1 MMFDE
6 GQGKKPKTNVTITF
20 LIGNGFDLGLGLR
33 TRYIDFLDSYLKVDT
48 NVSVLATMK
57 KKIGKDF
64 QSWGDAELAFGKL
77 PFSTFGN
84 DFHSVVKECLADF
97 SDSLSNYLAREE
109 NRFIKPDDKLK
120 LAFSIRLLSYYQALG
135 EYAKMDELNRIKR
148 YATLKVNIINF
159 NYTETIDKML
169 VTSGAIEL
177 PELGKVNV
185 QISPIC
191 HVHGSLS
198 TKHSRLF
205 GVNTISQVEDSHLSD
220 VSKMLLVKPT
230 IDRMAGCHLES
241 KAKRMIDES
250 DTVIVFG
257 MSMGATDRI
266 WWDYLANHIRNSS
279 EYRRLF
285 LAPYVSCQ
293 HGATCLAEEG
303 EWAEIERRRFY
314 DAIEAQKNYYSIEN
328 LGENIDVF
336 LRGPYHDPDGQQ
348 VFCDPFCLSWFGKKL
363 VSDSQETMPS
373 SGQAGSIADPLSN
386 RWSKNVEDSQ

>member
-1 MMFDE
+1 
-6 GQGKKPKTNVTITF
+6 
-20 LIGNGFDLGLGLR
+20 
-33 TRYIDFLDSYLKVDT
+33 
-48 NVSVLATMK
+48 
-57 KKIGKDF
+57 
-64 QSWGDAELAFGKL
+64 
-77 PFSTFGN
+77 
-84 DFHSVVKECLADF
+84 
-97 SDSLSNYLAREE
+97 
-109 NRFIKPDDKLK
+109 
-120 LAFSIRLLSYYQALG
+120 
-135 EYAKMDELNRIKR
+135 MDELNRIKR

-363 VSDSQETMPS
+363 VSEPSPLYISETE
-373 SGQAGSIADPLSN
+373 
-386 RWSKNVEDSQ
+386 SKLIS